1 MKEKDDIF
9 RFEDF
14 LGVDKIEDL
23 KRMKSNLLNEG
34 LFNDDE
40 ELEDEEEVDPK
51 FNPYKTSFENDEDV
65 IEDFDLDED
74 DILKRMKGYGWGDLT
89 GEQMEE
95 FENSE
100 EYSGTKYSDEY
111 AEEFNNYL
119 KGIAFNSYS
128 ENDDDFGFESP
139 FCKPCD
145 GKGCEECDGSGM
157 KRNSIFPDSEK
168 DDDDNYK
175 DRSMYSPYYSDGDHD
190 KTRRFE
196 ESNSESEDYYKLFK
210 DKAED
215 FICDIAIE
223 GVNQN
228 DTEVRLIVESDDWT
242 LMFAG
247 EIKNGKC
254 IIPIKKLNILN
265 EGQTGNIKLEVNAD
279 GNLFTPWED
288 KYIVKVSKKV
298 TVSLNENKSNTKSKK
313 PVKKGLGVK
322 VNVKR

>member
-1 MKEKDDIF
+1 MEEKDDIF

-40 ELEDEEEVDPK
+40 ELEDEEVDPK
-51 FNPYKTSFENDEDV
+51 FNPYKNDNTSDDDLELELVELDANDTNEEDD
-65 IEDFDLDED
+65 EEYHLDE
-74 DILKRMKGYGWGDLT
+74 
-89 GEQMEE
+89 
-95 FENSE
+95 S
-100 EYSGTKYSDEY
+100 
-111 AEEFNNYL
+111 
-119 KGIAFNSYS
+119 
-128 ENDDDFGFESP
+128 
-139 FCKPCD
+139 
-145 GKGCEECDGSGM
+145 
-157 KRNSIFPDSEK
+157 K
-168 DDDDNYK
+168 DDN
-175 DRSMYSPYYSDGDHD
+175 
-190 KTRRFE
+190 
-196 ESNSESEDYYKLFK
+196 EDYYKLFK

-215 FICDIAIE
+215 FICDIAVE

-228 DTEVRLIVESDDWT
+228 DTEVRLIIESEDWT
-242 LMFAG
+242 LMFTG

-298 TVSLNENKSNTKSKK
+298 SVSLNENKSTKTKK

>member
-1 MKEKDDIF
+1 MEEKDDIF

-34 LFNDDE
+34 LFNEDE
-40 ELEDEEEVDPK
+40 ELEDEVDPK
-51 FNPYKTSFENDEDV
+51 FNPYKTSFEND
-65 IEDFDLDED
+65 
-74 DILKRMKGYGWGDLT
+74 
-89 GEQMEE
+89 
-95 FENSE
+95 
-100 EYSGTKYSDEY
+100 
-111 AEEFNNYL
+111 
-119 KGIAFNSYS
+119 
-128 ENDDDFGFESP
+128 DDDFGFESP
-139 FCKPCD
+139 FCKPCE

-168 DDDDNYK
+168 VDDDDYK

-196 ESNSESEDYYKLFK
+196 ESNSESEEYYKLFK
-210 DKAED
+210 DKSED

-228 DTEVRLIVESDDWT
+228 DTEVRLIIESEDWA
-242 LMFAG
+242 LMFTG

-265 EGQTGNIKLEVNAD
+265 EGQTGSIKLEVNAD

-298 TVSLNENKSNTKSKK
+298 TVNINESKSSKTMK
-313 PVKKGLGVK
+313 PIKKGLGVK

>member
-1 MKEKDDIF
+1 MEEKDDIF

-34 LFNDDE
+34 LFNEEEDDE
-40 ELEDEEEVDPK
+40 DEEVDPK
-51 FNPYKTSFENDEDV
+51 FNPYKNDNTSDDDLELELVELDANDTNEEDD
-65 IEDFDLDED
+65 EEYHLDE
-74 DILKRMKGYGWGDLT
+74 
-89 GEQMEE
+89 
-95 FENSE
+95 S
-100 EYSGTKYSDEY
+100 
-111 AEEFNNYL
+111 
-119 KGIAFNSYS
+119 
-128 ENDDDFGFESP
+128 
-139 FCKPCD
+139 
-145 GKGCEECDGSGM
+145 
-157 KRNSIFPDSEK
+157 K
-168 DDDDNYK
+168 DDN
-175 DRSMYSPYYSDGDHD
+175 
-190 KTRRFE
+190 
-196 ESNSESEDYYKLFK
+196 EDYYKLFK

-215 FICDIAIE
+215 FVCDIAVE

-242 LMFAG
+242 LMFTG

-288 KYIVKVSKKV
+288 RFIVKVSKKV
-298 TVSLNENKSNTKSKK
+298 SVSLNENKSTKTKK